1 VGTADDTV
9 NRVESLGRFAGEHD
23 GRGQGSMG

>member
-9 NRVESLGRFAGEHD
+9 NRVESLGLFAGEHD
-23 GRGQGSMG
+23 GCGQGSMG